1 MNLVA
6 DNGGHCILPF
16 AWQEQRELAEK
27 RRRNIAAILLL
38 YSDEELK
45 EFILHI
51 QSSAKRAKVTY
62 VMFNNCHGGFAMRN
76 AEMMKALIKE

>member
-1 MNLVA
+1 LH
-6 DNGGHCILPF
+6 G
-16 AWQEQRELAEK
+16 
-27 RRRNIAAILLL
+27 RNKENWLKKGVETSLRYSYL